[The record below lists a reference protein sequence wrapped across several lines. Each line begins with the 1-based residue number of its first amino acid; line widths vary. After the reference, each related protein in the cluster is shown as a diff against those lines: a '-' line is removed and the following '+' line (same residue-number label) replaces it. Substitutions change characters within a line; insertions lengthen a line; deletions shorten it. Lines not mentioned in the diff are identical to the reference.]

1 MGDIRA
7 KKAASAGDGTGAEAD
22 TRPPPFDPAKLARDY
37 EADPP
42 SRRPTPHAGT
52 EYEALRDSCKPM
64 QAARAIHQVLPQVH
78 PDSVVEVVI
87 SEAQVE
93 ALGFRGATGALVTAM
108 NGLRTVRS
116 VAAVTQID
124 LPTALLRTAF
134 LVERGI
140 VRVVR

>member
-1 MGDIRA
+1 MGDTRA
-7 KKAASAGDGTGAEAD
+7 KKAAPPGDDSGAQGD
-22 TRPPPFDPAKLARDY
+22 TQRPAFDPAKLARDY

-52 EYEALRDSCKPM
+52 EYEALRDSCRPM

-78 PDSVVEVVI
+78 PDSVVEVMI
-87 SEAQVE
+87 SESQIE
-93 ALGFRGATGALVTAM
+93 ALGLRGATGALVSAM
-108 NGLRTVRS
+108 NGLRSVRS

-134 LVERGI
+134 LVERGF

>member
-1 MGDIRA
+1 MHDVKA
-7 KKAASAGDGTGAEAD
+7 KKAGPEGDGAGAQID
-22 TRPPPFDPAKLARDY
+22 TRRPEFDPAKLARDY

-52 EYEALRDSCKPM
+52 EYEALRDSCRPM
-64 QAARAIHQVLPQVH
+64 QAARVVHDVLPQVH
-78 PDSVVEVVI
+78 PDSIVEVVI
-87 SEAQVE
+87 SEAQVD
-93 ALGFRGATGALVTAM
+93 ALGLRGPTGALVAAM

-134 LVERGI
+134 LVERGF

>member
-1 MGDIRA
+1 MGDTRA
-7 KKAASAGDGTGAEAD
+7 KMAAPPGEDSAQGDTK
-22 TRPPPFDPAKLARDY
+22 RPAFDPAKVARDY
-37 EADPP
+37 ETDPP

-52 EYEALRDSCKPM
+52 EYEALRDSCLPM
-64 QAARAIHQVLPQVH
+64 QAARAVHTVLPQVQ

-93 ALGFRGATGALVTAM
+93 ALGLRGATGALVAAI

-134 LVERGI
+134 LVERGF

>member
-1 MGDIRA
+1 MGDTRA
-7 KKAASAGDGTGAEAD
+7 KKAAPPGDDSGAQGD
-22 TRPPPFDPAKLARDY
+22 TKRPAFDPAKLARDY

-52 EYEALRDSCKPM
+52 EYEALRDSCRPM
-64 QAARAIHQVLPQVH
+64 QAARAIHQILPQVH
-78 PDSVVEVVI
+78 PDSVVEVMI
-87 SEAQVE
+87 SESQIE
-93 ALGFRGATGALVTAM
+93 ALGLRGATGALVSAM
-108 NGLRTVRS
+108 NGLRSVRS

-134 LVERGI
+134 LVERGF

>member
-1 MGDIRA
+1 MGDTRA
-7 KKAASAGDGTGAEAD
+7 KKAAPPGDDSGAQGD
-22 TRPPPFDPAKLARDY
+22 TKRPAFDPAKLARDY

-52 EYEALRDSCKPM
+52 EYEALRDSCRPM

-78 PDSVVEVVI
+78 PDSVVEVMI
-87 SEAQVE
+87 SESQIE
-93 ALGFRGATGALVTAM
+93 ALGLRGATGALVSAM
-108 NGLRTVRS
+108 NGLRSVRS

-134 LVERGI
+134 LVERGF